1 MADPALFEFLHTE
14 MVAELWAQDPDPG
27 PGVSAGSWWGGATG
41 CGWKASRGPR
51 EARRARQRSGPN
63 TRPAPD
69 RGETSTGFRLCKA
82 GSGRGRPRGLLLKLC
97 ETTQGQAPSSKPDT
111 E

>member
-41 CGWKASRGPR
+41 RGWKGGSRPPGGAEGKAAVRAEYPPR
-51 EARRARQRSGPN
+51 P
-63 TRPAPD
+63 
-69 RGETSTGFRLCKA
+69 
-82 GSGRGRPRGLLLKLC
+82 
-97 ETTQGQAPSSKPDT
+97 
-111 E
+111 

>member
-41 CGWKASRGPR
+41 RGWKASRGPR
-51 EARRARQRSGPN
+51 EARRARQRSGSN
-63 TRPAPD
+63 TRPPLIAERPPLPASASAKPGPD
-69 RGETSTGFRLCKA
+69 RAALA
-82 GSGRGRPRGLLLKLC
+82 GYS
-97 ETTQGQAPSSKPDT
+97 
-111 E
+111 